1 MAKNTNN
8 KKGVE
13 RIRLNID
20 TYIAGNPTGTFNYR
34 QVSSALGFNTPAEQ
48 KHVAMYLAELAFD
61 GILLE
66 TAPGKYRLP

>member
-8 KKGVE
+8 KKTVE

-34 QVSSALGFNTPAEQ
+34 QVAAALGLSLI
-48 KHVAMYLAELAFD
+48 H
-61 GILLE
+61 I
-66 TAPGKYRLP
+66 